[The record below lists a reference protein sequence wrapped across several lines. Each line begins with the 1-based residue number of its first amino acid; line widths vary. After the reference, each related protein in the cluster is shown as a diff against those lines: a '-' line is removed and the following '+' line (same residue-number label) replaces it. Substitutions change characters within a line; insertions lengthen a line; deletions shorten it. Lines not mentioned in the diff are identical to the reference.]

1 MQILFVCRMRSR
13 IGGDTSP
20 TAPWWN
26 VAMEWTVG
34 WGRRWVRRS
43 LFFASHWIGCG
54 YIHTTIYIYIYIY
67 ARTGQWGISDMRI
80 GPPGPCSHRF
90 CPNTLELRCSL
101 AADLVG
107 FDGHHPKIGRTAR
120 ALEHRRYWHFERSA
134 VETRTGW

>member
-1 MQILFVCRMRSR
+1 MVGDGDGFEGVFFLLP
-13 IGGDTSP
+13 IGLGVD
-20 TAPWWN
+20 
-26 VAMEWTVG
+26 
-34 WGRRWVRRS
+34 
-43 LFFASHWIGCG
+43 
-54 YIHTTIYIYIYIY
+54 IYIQLYIYIY